1 MPSPASSPAIRR
13 YPQCSLSAAMRST
26 RRTTWRWVSGRPG
39 LFGLDLAA
47 QRRRTISR
55 CQRRIVPGV
64 MNECSAPWRERGMS
78 VSSAANSARSVHVSL
93 GRAAVCRCRTA
104 SWWRSRRISASFH
117 AGGRLDSLS
126 HAGIWTARRNT
137 KRRHTS
143 RDHRPPGCLT
153 ASRQHPDDLS
163 VRGFRQPHAAG
174 SAGEGAQVRG
184 HDKGCAHLV
193 FPNLITHVATTDAT
207 VTGNQMTTAICEDLT
222 RQNLAPGRSYLDSGY
237 LSAAVV
243 VSALTTRAAPG
254 SLEGCDLWESRDSW
268 RHGSSIPR
276 GLSGRARVAMFRP
289 DNSPRTAAMGAAGR
303 RVAARPVIGRPK
315 PTWTAGT
322 CPDSAGR
329 SSPVALAY
337 QPSGGLP
344 GCKVPEPGGGAVTG
358 GLSQRRM

>member
-1 MPSPASSPAIRR
+1 MVSRPAMPGSLPRTTPMPGGTSSGREFLLGCKLHVTETCDDPPPCTCGPAS
-13 YPQCSLSAAMRST
+13 AA
-26 RRTTWRWVSGRPG
+26 GQ
-39 LFGLDLAA
+39 A
-47 QRRRTISR
+47 
-55 CQRRIVPGV
+55 
-64 MNECSAPWRERGMS
+64 
-78 VSSAANSARSVHVSL
+78 
-93 GRAAVCRCRTA
+93 
-104 SWWRSRRISASFH
+104 
-117 AGGRLDSLS
+117 
-126 HAGIWTARRNT
+126 
-137 KRRHTS
+137 
-143 RDHRPPGCLT
+143 
-153 ASRQHPDDLS
+153 
-163 VRGFRQPHAAG
+163 AAG
-174 SAGEGAQVRG
+174 SAGEGAQDRG

-254 SLEGCDLWESRDSW
+254 SLVGCDLWESRDSW
-268 RHGSSIPR
+268 HHGSSIPR

-322 CPDSAGR
+322 CPDSAGP
-329 SSPVALAY
+329 SSPVALAC

-344 GCKVPEPGGGAVTG
+344 GCKVPEHGGGAVTG
-358 GLSQRRM
+358 GLSQRRV